1 MAFGDV
7 ERLRLLDTAKDKP
20 LRLGEISLGVDSI
33 IVFVLLQSL
42 RLRRLIM
49 SCIQADY

>member
-20 LRLGEISLGVDSI
+20 FRFGEISFGTDSI
-33 IVFVLLQSL
+33 VVFIFVYDSGAFAHAGLNLVHW
-42 RLRRLIM
+42 
-49 SCIQADY
+49 